1 MMARQTLEE
10 KTMRG
15 PKKSSVFAALLLM
28 VLILLGA
35 NAALAD
41 LRVSFVVPSSVTAGA
56 SFPITVNV
64 KNNSEDPQSAPVV
77 FNRVAAG
84 YALADMKIKG
94 PYEVDTA
101 SHSVGPQQ
109 TISFTFNFRI
119 NYGTGSIV
127 PVAVFF
133 AQDSYQGD
141 NMKGEGIIG
150 IKVNPPS
157 AN

>member
-1 MMARQTLEE
+1 MMARQTPEE

-15 PKKSSVFAALLLM
+15 PKKSSVFAALLL
-28 VLILLGA
+28 VVVILLGA

-41 LRVSFVVPSSVTAGA
+41 LRVSFVVPPTVYAGVT
-56 SFPITVNV
+56 FPLTITVYNDSDTA
-64 KNNSEDPQSAPVV
+64 KT

-101 SHSVGPQQ
+101 SHPVGPQQ
-109 TISFTFNFRI
+109 TISFTVNFRI

-127 PVAVFF
+127 PVAVFL
-133 AQDSYQGD
+133 AEGSYQND
-141 NMKGEGIIG
+141 NMRGGGIIG

>member
-1 MMARQTLEE
+1 
-10 KTMRG
+10 MRC
-15 PKKSSVFAALLLM
+15 PKKSSVVATLLW
-28 VLILLGA
+28 VAVILLGA

-41 LRVSFVVPSSVTAGA
+41 LDVSFVVPSSVTTGV

-64 KNNSEDPQSAPVV
+64 TNTSTNTTKT

-94 PYEVDTA
+94 PYEVDTSTHTLAPGA
-101 SHSVGPQQ
+101 S
-109 TISFTFNFRI
+109 TSFTFNFRI
-119 NYGTGSIV
+119 FYGTGTIV

-133 AQDSYQGD
+133 AQDSYQNQ
-141 NMKGEGIIG
+141 NMKGGGIVG

-157 AN
+157 PN

>member
-1 MMARQTLEE
+1 MTARQTLEE
-10 KTMRG
+10 KKMRC
-15 PKKSSVFAALLLM
+15 PKKSSVVATLLW
-28 VLILLGA
+28 VAVILLGA

-41 LRVSFVVPSSVTAGA
+41 LDVSFVVPSSVTTGV

-64 KNNSEDPQSAPVV
+64 TNTSTNTTKT

-94 PYEVDTA
+94 PYEVNTA
-101 SHSVGPQQ
+101 THTLAPGAS
-109 TISFTFNFRI
+109 TSFTFNFSI
-119 NYGTGSIV
+119 FYGTGTIV

-133 AQDSYQGD
+133 AQDSYQNQ
-141 NMKGEGIIG
+141 NMKGGGIVG

-157 AN
+157 PN

>member
-1 MMARQTLEE
+1 
-10 KTMRG
+10 MRG
-15 PKKSSVFAALLLM
+15 PKKSSVFAALLL
-28 VLILLGA
+28 VVAILLGA

-41 LRVSFVVPSSVTAGA
+41 LQVSFGVPAAVYAGVP
-56 SFPITVNV
+56 FTLTINV
-64 KNNSEDPQSAPVV
+64 YNDSDTDKT

-94 PYEVDTA
+94 PYELDTTTYNVPA
-101 SHSVGPQQ
+101 HEP
-109 TISFTFNFRI
+109 ISFTVNFRI

-127 PVAVFF
+127 PVAVFL
-133 AQDSYQGD
+133 AEGSYQGD
-141 NMKGEGIIG
+141 NMRGGGIIG